1 MNNFLEV
8 FNDELIKVQTEER
21 DNGSQVQHDDNYLE
35 EIERDLGKNSEIYEP
50 VIEVIKQKFDDTAE
64 IKSPKDYKA
73 GEEITVNYKDSTAI
87 SYQLQENKVSSNVPA
102 AYRIKIGGKLQLPD
116 MLVQTNDN
124 SNYYYFEDKH
134 TSSEDRHKEELVR
147 IPYQDADGVVET
159 DQFERVLEKHVVRLA
174 RYVGQDNL

>member
-35 EIERDLGKNSEIYEP
+35 EIERDLGKISEIYEP

-73 GEEITVNYKDSTAI
+73 GEEITVNYKGSTAI
-87 SYQLQENKVSSNVPA
+87 SYQLQKNKVSSNVPA
-102 AYRIKIGGKLQLPD
+102 AYKIKIGGKLQLPD

-124 SNYYYFEDKH
+124 RNYYYFEDKH
-134 TSSEDRHKEELVR
+134 ASSEDRDKDDLVG
-147 IPYQDADGVVET
+147 IPYQDTDGVVET